1 MNVAIRCSLMSAWLP
16 RHEAGMI
23 LLAVAC
29 RISSGTGHA
38 SRKRI
43 AATASRTGLPSLAEI
58 QICRLDATIFQ
69 ASGSLR
75 ALHHATK
82 VSTSMPNKTGLRRVP
97 CSTKRESFW
106 HLSSSSMKTRSRNSL
121 GINSAHMSAAPINE
135 FRNQCCLSTTSKI
148 ASNKADF
155 SGSFPPNRRLAWIT
169 CFIR

>member
-1 MNVAIRCSLMSAWLP
+1 
-16 RHEAGMI
+16 MI
-23 LLAVAC
+23 LLAIAC
-29 RISSGTGHA
+29 RISSETGDA

-43 AATASRTGLPSLAEI
+43 AASASRTGLSSLAEI

-69 ASGSLR
+69 ASGSSR
-75 ALHHATK
+75 ALHHADQGVHFDADQDRLAK
-82 VSTSMPNKTGLRRVP
+82 GPVLNEAGEFLAPFVVIDENP
-97 CSTKRESFW
+97 DQD
-106 HLSSSSMKTRSRNSL
+106 SL

-148 ASNKADF
+148 ASNKVDF